1 MQLDS
6 LKGIFIRERKVKEG
20 RAETGLW
27 RQVLRKRGKGG
38 RGAERERGRSGPP
51 FMRECSCSNVA
62 VAT

>member
-27 RQVLRKRGKGG
+27 RQVLQKRGKGG
-38 RGAERERGRSGPP
+38 RGAERERGGGQDRLL
-51 FMRECSCSNVA
+51 
-62 VAT
+62 

>member
-38 RGAERERGRSGPP
+38 RGAEREG
-51 FMRECSCSNVA
+51 A
-62 VAT
+62 VRTTFYEGMQL